1 MVHKPCAKQR
11 GQSLLE
17 FALVIPA
24 LLILILGI
32 IEFGKVFVQYFGLL
46 YTADNVAQA
55 SARLGGDGPALDAV
69 QNNNRLPFINNAQVA
84 RTVNTL
90 DTSGNVVCSTYPC
103 TCNYGQVTRVRLS
116 HPATIRILFIRYDL
130 TLTTTN
136 TSVCW
141 RGGAP

>member
-69 QNNNRLPFINNAQVA
+69 QNNNRLPFINRMRIVA
-84 RTVNTL
+84 GCDSL
-90 DTSGNVVCSTYPC
+90 
-103 TCNYGQVTRVRLS
+103 TRVTC
-116 HPATIRILFIRYDL
+116 P
-130 TLTTTN
+130 
-136 TSVCW
+136 
-141 RGGAP
+141 